1 MNNLTDFPK
10 NGGNQSG
17 SAPVPSSYFFV
28 QESKTQQ
35 PLTLFQGASIHGGTF
50 NTSVNSLNESPTLSL
65 QSSMSKKALNH
76 AVTKCN
82 FIVFTDKEL
91 RLTFGRALSVQH
103 FISMRT

>member
-1 MNNLTDFPK
+1 MNNLTDLPK
-10 NGGNQSG
+10 MVETSLDPRLYQVAIALYRSPKH
-17 SAPVPSSYFFV
+17 SR
-28 QESKTQQ
+28 

-65 QSSMSKKALNH
+65 QSSRSKKALNH

-91 RLTFGRALSVQH
+91 RLTFVRALSVQH